1 MYKKPTPPTPIPMLQ
16 LLSLCGPKPLS
27 LPYHP
32 DMPLW
37 QYLREVIAPAA
48 GFRLVD
54 GKTVCER
61 VNAHGRCFNFDNKHI
76 LLKDFVE
83 DGGKLCYL
91 LPLGPSRGALVG
103 NACPDGGDTS
113 GCPIC
118 LEPSFNFST
127 TCLHRFHAR
136 CLVQM
141 MKGAKK
147 ALACPVCRVPLT
159 DDEKTRLCFEAHY
172 DTGDVQAKKRAKK

>member
-1 MYKKPTPPTPIPMLQ
+1 MLQ
-16 LLSLCGPKPLS
+16 LHSLCGSKPLS
-27 LPYHP
+27 LPYRP

-37 QYLREVIAPAA
+37 QYLREVIAPTA
-48 GFRLVD
+48 GFRLEN
-54 GKTVCER
+54 GKTVRER
-61 VNAHGRCFNFDNKHI
+61 VLANGQCFDFENKHI

-83 DGGKLCYL
+83 DGGNLCYL
-91 LPLGPSRGALVG
+91 LPLGPSRGTLVG

-127 TCLHRFHAR
+127 SCLHRFHAR

-141 MKGAKK
+141 MRGAKK
-147 ALACPVCRVPLT
+147 ALACPLCRVPLT
-159 DDEKTRLCFEAHY
+159 DDEETLLYFEARY
-172 DTGDVQAKKRAKK
+172 ETGDVPAKKRARNV